1 MFDVVEFDL
10 VGLNSVWFGVVKFG
24 LVHYFLFGWNTTCI
38 KNTIFGRMNDRES
51 SGSVIPLSL
60 RTCSFFL

>member
-10 VGLNSVWFGVVKFG
+10 VGLNSVCFGVVKFG

-38 KNTIFGRMNDRES
+38 KNTIFGRMNDRD
-51 SGSVIPLSL
+51 
-60 RTCSFFL
+60 

>member
-1 MFDVVEFDL
+1 MFNVVEFDL

-38 KNTIFGRMNDRES
+38 NKFVNSTG
-51 SGSVIPLSL
+51 
-60 RTCSFFL
+60 